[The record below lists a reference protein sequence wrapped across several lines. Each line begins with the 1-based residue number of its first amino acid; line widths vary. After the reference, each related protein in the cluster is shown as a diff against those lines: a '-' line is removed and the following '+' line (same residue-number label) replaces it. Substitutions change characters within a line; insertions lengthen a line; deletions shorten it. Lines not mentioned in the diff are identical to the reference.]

1 MGGAVAKVFRPPTP
15 SRPPPAPIMV
25 APTVAEVSQSEA
37 TSADGYDARKT
48 KKKEDHLQSLQDQKV
63 FKMKQ

>member
-1 MGGAVAKVFRPPTP
+1 MGSVFRPRIPTP
-15 SRPPPAPIMV
+15 APAPV

-48 KKKEDHLQSLQDQKV
+48 KKKEDHLQLLQDQKV